1 MSLQIVVLS
10 VVLNRN
16 SILAGGGGG
25 AAAHLGG
32 PSGKA
37 IDWRS
42 VFCPKFTVS
51 YVGSCSKISLLRSK
65 TNQIDPS
72 LV

>member
-1 MSLQIVVLS
+1 MGS
-10 VVLNRN
+10 
-16 SILAGGGGG
+16 
-25 AAAHLGG
+25 AHLGS

-37 IDWRS
+37 MDWGS
-42 VFCPKFTVS
+42 VFCHHQIFVPKFTVS

>member
-10 VVLNRN
+10 VVLIRN
-16 SILAGGGGG
+16 SILAGGGG
-25 AAAHLGG
+25 AAHLGS

-37 IDWRS
+37 MDWGS
-42 VFCPKFTVS
+42 VFCSKFTVS
-51 YVGSCSKISLLRSK
+51 YVGSCSKISLLGSK
-65 TNQIDPS
+65 SNQKDPS